1 MAGSLTV
8 GPPASHIIETEIDD
22 DVSLYDARAERV
34 VVLNTTA
41 SDIWRL
47 ADGEHTVDQIVDLL
61 ADAYSTSADFI
72 RPDVEQVVT
81 SLIDDGLLQ
90 NA

>member
-1 MAGSLTV
+1 M

-90 NA
+90 SA

>member
-1 MAGSLTV
+1 M
-8 GPPASHIIETEIDD
+8 GPPAPHIIETELEDD
-22 DVSLYDARAERV
+22 LSLYDARAERV

-47 ADGEHTVDQIVDLL
+47 ADGQHTLDEIVGLL
-61 ADAYSTSADFI
+61 AGAYATAPETI
-72 RPDVEQVVT
+72 RPDVEQVVA

-90 NA
+90 SA

>member
-1 MAGSLTV
+1 M

-22 DVSLYDARAERV
+22 DLSLYDALAERV

-47 ADGEHTVDQIVDLL
+47 ADGEHTPDEIVALL
-61 ADAYSTSADFI
+61 AGTYSTTADAI
-72 RPDVEQVVT
+72 RSDVEQVIT
-81 SLIDDGLLQ
+81 SLIDNGLLRS
-90 NA
+90 A